1 MKIETNLRTSQIFE
15 EGLCT
20 SSMMT
25 TKAPVVVVEELKTV
39 RSRDIG
45 ALSVLAVPVTHGRYQ
60 GFLQDVN
67 R

>member
-25 TKAPVVVVEELKTV
+25 SKAPVVVEELKTV
-39 RSRDIG
+39 ISRDIG

>member
-1 MKIETNLRTSQIFE
+1 
-15 EGLCT
+15 
-20 SSMMT
+20 MMT
-25 TKAPVVVVEELKTV
+25 TKAPVVVEELKTV